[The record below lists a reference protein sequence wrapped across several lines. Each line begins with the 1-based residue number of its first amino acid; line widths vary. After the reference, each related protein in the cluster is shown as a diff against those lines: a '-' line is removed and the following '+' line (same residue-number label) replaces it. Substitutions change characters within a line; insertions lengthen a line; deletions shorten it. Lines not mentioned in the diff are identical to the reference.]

1 MCTSFQAH
9 LIFRSGL
16 STLTCSPPLVFDVD
30 TQICNYQDVVTNCE
44 REGRVPECTDELRDN
59 SVCRE
64 TEQSESLDLPVRIGL
79 KKVLENKG
87 HLRLRQSVDRL

>member
-1 MCTSFQAH
+1 MVGTSIQAH
-9 LIFRSGL
+9 IIFRSGL

-30 TQICNYQDVVTNCE
+30 TQICNYQEVVTNCD

-64 TEQSESLDLPVRIGL
+64 TEQSESLDLPVSI
-79 KKVLENKG
+79 ESHQG
-87 HLRLRQSVDRL
+87 HLRVNRVYGSDRV

>member
-1 MCTSFQAH
+1 M
-9 LIFRSGL
+9 FRSGL

-30 TQICNYQDVVTNCE
+30 TQICNYQDVVTNCD

-64 TEQSESLDLPVRIGL
+64 TEQSESLDLPVSQI
-79 KKVLENKG
+79 KVTSEFIAQTEC
-87 HLRLRQSVDRL
+87 RPT